1 MRLAFVTP
9 RFGAAAAVPAERL
22 AQELAERAPDSW
34 AVSVF
39 TTTAA
44 GPGGSGFREGTTR
57 SERATVHRFPPE
69 VSAAPSA
76 AAAGRAPG
84 SGFDSPALVARLAE
98 SRADFDLVVLFG
110 AVTRLA
116 AEAAGVAPERTVL
129 LPFADGLADDDPAA
143 AAAFERAA
151 ACVFGSEA
159 EEVALL
165 DRYGLHRRMR
175 ETVSG
180 ALLLRQAVDPDGFR
194 EREGLR
200 PQHLVYPGPLQP
212 GRGVEELLRYFASF
226 LASHPRAALD
236 LVLFAPVGIRLP
248 SRPEIRAVVPEDA
261 QARLDAIGGALLAV
275 LPARLSSFASQALEP
290 LSLGT
295 PLLVNASAG
304 ELVEVCRAAAGGL
317 YYGNYEEF
325 EAILELA
332 LTDPAL
338 FTRLGECGREYS
350 ASRNDWTEVVAAYD
364 RAFRSFSRPRR
375 ASGRS
380 AEASPPPA
388 VPPAPE
394 PAPETAPSPEP
405 TETDEPA
412 PGDSAPGEAEPP
424 PGGAEPPPDTAAE
437 TPAETP
443 DREGSD
449 AAPAAE
455 PDAARPAESDDG
467 EPEDER
473 PSDGPL
479 SGFFGSSIR
488 R

>member
-9 RFGAAAAVPAERL
+9 RFGAAAASPAERL
-22 AQELAERAPDSW
+22 AQELADRAPDSW

-44 GPGGSGFREGTTR
+44 GPGGSDFREGTTR
-57 SERATVHRFPPE
+57 SERATIHRFPPE
-69 VSAAPSA
+69 TSAPSSDAAASAA
-76 AAAGRAPG
+76 APG
-84 SGFDSPALVARLAE
+84 SGFASPALATRLAE
-98 SRADFDLVVLFG
+98 CRAEFDLVVVFG
-110 AVTRLA
+110 AGTRLA
-116 AEAAGVAPERTVL
+116 AEAAGISPERAVL
-129 LPFADGLADDDPAA
+129 LPFAEGLADDDPAA
-143 AAAFERAA
+143 AGAFERAA

-165 DRYGLHRRMR
+165 DRHGLHRRMR

-200 PQHLVYPGPLQP
+200 PRHLVYPGPLQP

-236 LVLFAPVGIRLP
+236 LVLFAPAGIRLP
-248 SRPEIRAVVPEDA
+248 RRPEIRLVVPEDA
-261 QARLDAIGGALLAV
+261 QARLDAIGGAMLAV

-350 ASRNDWTEVVAAYD
+350 NSRNDWTEVVAAYD
-364 RAFRSFSRPRR
+364 RAFLSFSRPRR
-375 ASGRS
+375 ASGR
-380 AEASPPPA
+380 AGEASPPPA
-388 VPPAPE
+388 GPPAPE
-394 PAPETAPSPEP
+394 PDPEAAPPPEPDAAESPEP
-405 TETDEPA
+405 DE
-412 PGDSAPGEAEPP
+412 SAAGEP
-424 PGGAEPPPDTAAE
+424 EPPPDA
-437 TPAETP
+437 
-443 DREGSD
+443 
-449 AAPAAE
+449 AAE
-455 PDAARPAESDDG
+455 PTGAEGSETAPAAESDDG
-467 EPEDER
+467 ESEEDR
-473 PSDGPL
+473 PPDGPL

>member
-9 RFGAAAAVPAERL
+9 RFGAAAAAPAERL

-57 SERATVHRFPPE
+57 SERATIHRFPPE
-69 VSAAPSA
+69 TSAPSSDA
-76 AAAGRAPG
+76 AAASATAPG
-84 SGFDSPALVARLAE
+84 SGFASPALVNRLAE
-98 SRADFDLVVLFG
+98 GRAEFDLVVVFG
-110 AVTRLA
+110 AGTRLA
-116 AEAAGVAPERTVL
+116 AEAAGVAPERAVL

-165 DRYGLHRRMR
+165 DRHGLHRRMR

-180 ALLLRQAVDPDGFR
+180 ALLLREAADPDGFR

-200 PQHLVYPGPLQP
+200 RRHLVYPGPLQP

-248 SRPEIRAVVPEDA
+248 RRPEIRAVVPEDA

-364 RAFRSFSRPRR
+364 RAFLSFSRPRR
-375 ASGRS
+375 ASGR
-380 AEASPPPA
+380 AGEAARPPA
-388 VPPAPE
+388 VPSSPE
-394 PAPETAPSPEP
+394 PAPDTEPSPAPAETEGHEP
-405 TETDEPA
+405 DDPA
-412 PGDSAPGEAEPP
+412 AGEAEPP
-424 PGGAEPPPDTAAE
+424 PDAAADSPDGVPGPEGAET
-437 TPAETP
+437 
-443 DREGSD
+443 
-449 AAPAAE
+449 APA
-455 PDAARPAESDDG
+455 DESG
-467 EPEDER
+467 EGESEDER
-473 PSDGPL
+473 PSDGSL

>member
-9 RFGAAAAVPAERL
+9 RFGAAAAAPAERL

-57 SERATVHRFPPE
+57 SERATIHRFPPE
-69 VSAAPSA
+69 TSAPSSDA
-76 AAAGRAPG
+76 AAASATAPG
-84 SGFDSPALVARLAE
+84 SGFASPALITRLAE
-98 SRADFDLVVLFG
+98 GRAEFDLVVVFG
-110 AVTRLA
+110 AGTRLA
-116 AEAAGVAPERTVL
+116 AEAAGVAPERAVL

-165 DRYGLHRRMR
+165 DRHGLHRRMR

-180 ALLLRQAVDPDGFR
+180 ALLLREAADPDGFR

-200 PQHLVYPGPLQP
+200 PRHLVYPGPLQP

-236 LVLFAPVGIRLP
+236 LVLFAPAGIRLP
-248 SRPEIRAVVPEDA
+248 RRPEIRAVVPEDA

-364 RAFRSFSRPRR
+364 RAFLSFSRPRR
-375 ASGRS
+375 ASGR
-380 AEASPPPA
+380 AGETALPPDFPSS
-388 VPPAPE
+388 PE
-394 PAPETAPSPEP
+394 PAPEAEPSQ
-405 TETDEPA
+405 EPA
-412 PGDSAPGEAEPP
+412 ETEGREPDDPAAGEAEPP
-424 PGGAEPPPDTAAE
+424 PDAAADSPDGVPGPEGAET
-437 TPAETP
+437 
-443 DREGSD
+443 
-449 AAPAAE
+449 APA
-455 PDAARPAESDDG
+455 DESG
-467 EPEDER
+467 EGKSEDER
-473 PSDGPL
+473 PSDGSL

>member
-9 RFGAAAAVPAERL
+9 RFGAAAAAPAERL
-22 AQELAERAPDSW
+22 AQELADRSPDSW

-44 GPGGSGFREGTTR
+44 GPGGSDFREGTTR
-57 SERATVHRFPPE
+57 SERATIHRFPPE
-69 VSAAPSA
+69 TSAPSSDAAASAA
-76 AAAGRAPG
+76 APG
-84 SGFDSPALVARLAE
+84 SGFASPALVTRLAE
-98 SRADFDLVVLFG
+98 CRAEFDLVVVFG
-110 AVTRLA
+110 AGTRLA
-116 AEAAGVAPERTVL
+116 AEAAGVSPERAVL
-129 LPFADGLADDDPAA
+129 LPFAEGLADDDPAA

-165 DRYGLHRRMR
+165 DRHGLHRRMR

-200 PQHLVYPGPLQP
+200 PRHLVYPGPLQP

-236 LVLFAPVGIRLP
+236 LVLFAPAGIRLP
-248 SRPEIRAVVPEDA
+248 RRPEIRLVGPEDA
-261 QARLDAIGGALLAV
+261 QARLDAIGGAMLAV

-350 ASRNDWTEVVAAYD
+350 NSRNDWTEVVAAYD
-364 RAFRSFSRPRR
+364 RAFLSFSRPRR
-375 ASGRS
+375 ASGR
-380 AEASPPPA
+380 AGEASPPPA
-388 VPPAPE
+388 GPPAPE
-394 PAPETAPSPEP
+394 PDPEAAPPPEPDAAESPEP
-405 TETDEPA
+405 DDE
-412 PGDSAPGEAEPP
+412 SAAGEAEPP
-424 PGGAEPPPDTAAE
+424 P
-437 TPAETP
+437 
-443 DREGSD
+443 D
-449 AAPAAE
+449 AAAE
-455 PDAARPAESDDG
+455 PTGAEGSETAPAAESDDG
-467 EPEDER
+467 EPEEDR

>member
-69 VSAAPSA
+69 VSAAPFDA

-98 SRADFDLVVLFG
+98 SRAEFDLVVLFG

-200 PQHLVYPGPLQP
+200 PRHLVYPGPLQP

-261 QARLDAIGGALLAV
+261 HARLDAIGGALLAV

-394 PAPETAPSPEP
+394 PAPEVAPSPEP
-405 TETDEPA
+405 AEAEAREPD
-412 PGDSAPGEAEPP
+412 DSAPDE
-424 PGGAEPPPDTAAE
+424 AEPPPDTAAE
-437 TPAETP
+437 TLDETP

-449 AAPAAE
+449 EAPAPESDSAG
-455 PDAARPAESDDG
+455 PAESDDR
-467 EPEDER
+467 EPEDGR

>member
-9 RFGAAAAVPAERL
+9 RFGAAAPAPAERL

-39 TTTAA
+39 TTTDA
-44 GPGGSGFREGTTR
+44 GPGGSAFREGATR
-57 SERATVHRFPPE
+57 SERATIHRFPPE
-69 VSAAPSA
+69 SPESPEFDAATA
-76 AAAGRAPG
+76 RAPG
-84 SGFDSPALVARLAE
+84 SGFASPALVARLKE
-98 SRADFDLVVLFG
+98 SRSEFDLVVLFG
-110 AVTRLA
+110 AGTRLA
-116 AEAAGVAPERTVL
+116 AEAAGAAPERAVL

-143 AAAFERAA
+143 AAVFERAA

-165 DRYGLHRRMR
+165 DRHGLHRRMR

-180 ALLLRQAVDPDGFR
+180 ALLLRQAVDPGGFR

-200 PQHLVYPGPLQP
+200 PRHLVYPGPLQP

-226 LASHPRAALD
+226 LATHPRAALD
-236 LVLFAPVGIRLP
+236 LVLFAPAGIRLP
-248 SRPEIRAVVPEDA
+248 RLPEIRAVVPEDA

-304 ELVEVCRAAAGGL
+304 ELVEVCRAASGGL

-338 FTRLGECGREYS
+338 FTRLGERGREYA

-364 RAFRSFSRPRR
+364 RAFLSFSRPRR

-380 AEASPPPA
+380 GEAAPPPPA
-388 VPPAPE
+388 LPEPESAEAAAPPPE
-394 PAPETAPSPEP
+394 PA
-405 TETDEPA
+405 EPA
-412 PGDSAPGEAEPP
+412 EADGPDPDDLAADE
-424 PGGAEPPPDTAAE
+424 AEPPPDTAADSPGDE
-437 TPAETP
+437 A
-443 DREGSD
+443 SD
-449 AAPAAE
+449 AAPADDS
-455 PDAARPAESDDG
+455 DAARPGQSDDGESDDG
-467 EPEDER
+467 ESEDDR

>member
-9 RFGAAAAVPAERL
+9 RFGAAAAAPAERL
-22 AQELAERAPDSW
+22 AQELADRAPDSW

-44 GPGGSGFREGTTR
+44 GPGGSDFREGTTR
-57 SERATVHRFPPE
+57 SERATIHRFPPE
-69 VSAAPSA
+69 TSAPSSDAAASAA
-76 AAAGRAPG
+76 APG
-84 SGFDSPALVARLAE
+84 SGFASPALVTRLAE
-98 SRADFDLVVLFG
+98 CRAEFDLVVVFG
-110 AVTRLA
+110 AGTRLA
-116 AEAAGVAPERTVL
+116 AEAAGVSPERAVL
-129 LPFADGLADDDPAA
+129 LPFAEGLADDDPAA

-165 DRYGLHRRMR
+165 DRHGLHRRMR

-200 PQHLVYPGPLQP
+200 PRHLVYPGPLQP

-236 LVLFAPVGIRLP
+236 LALFAPAGIRLP
-248 SRPEIRAVVPEDA
+248 RRPEIRLVVPEDA
-261 QARLDAIGGALLAV
+261 QARLDAIGGAMLAV

-350 ASRNDWTEVVAAYD
+350 NSRNDWTEVVAAYD
-364 RAFRSFSRPRR
+364 RAFLSFSRPRR
-375 ASGRS
+375 ASGR
-380 AEASPPPA
+380 AGEASPPPA
-388 VPPAPE
+388 DPPVPEPDPEAAPPPEPDAAEPPE
-394 PAPETAPSPEP
+394 PADA
-405 TETDEPA
+405 
-412 PGDSAPGEAEPP
+412 APGEAEPP
-424 PGGAEPPPDTAAE
+424 TDAAAEPTGAEGSE
-437 TPAETP
+437 T
-443 DREGSD
+443 
-449 AAPAAE
+449 APAAE
-455 PDAARPAESDDG
+455 SDHGESEEDRP
-467 EPEDER
+467 P
-473 PSDGPL
+473 DGPL